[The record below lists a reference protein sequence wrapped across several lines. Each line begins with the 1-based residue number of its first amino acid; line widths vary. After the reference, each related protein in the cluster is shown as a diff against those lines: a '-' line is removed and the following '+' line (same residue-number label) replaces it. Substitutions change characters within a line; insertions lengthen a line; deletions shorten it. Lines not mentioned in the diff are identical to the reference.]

1 MYLIM
6 TVLPVARLLRAL
18 TQFETVLDLTIQPA
32 IALIADWESEKIVM
46 LLALLVWSL
55 SQAL

>member
-6 TVLPVARLLRAL
+6 TFLPKVRLLRAL
-18 TQFETVLDLTIQPA
+18 TQFEAVFDLTIQPA
-32 IALIADWESEKIVM
+32 NALIADWESEKIVM
-46 LLALLVWSL
+46 LLALLSWSL

>member
-6 TVLPVARLLRAL
+6 TFLPIARLLRAL
-18 TQFETVLDLTIQPA
+18 TQFETVFDLTIQPA
-32 IALIADWESEKIVM
+32 NALIADWESEKMVM
-46 LLALLVWSL
+46 LLAILAWSL